1 MFASSGSAQVI
12 EDVALVAE
20 AAAKKHEDNKCS
32 LVDSGCA
39 SQLVEGLRT
48 EEVSQSSSA
57 VQAVCACLKS
67 LTTADD
73 PKPAASRYNCHVWP
87 CSQCFAHVSG
97 CNPSLHNLLVLVSLL
112 VYLFHCSE
120 RLFSKCSMFKAK
132 TSLANMGHRHR

>member
-1 MFASSGSAQVI
+1 MSKSAHSSSAGSFELI

-48 EEVSQSSSA
+48 EEVATSSSA

-73 PKPAASRYNCHVWP
+73 PKPAASR
-87 CSQCFAHVSG
+87 
-97 CNPSLHNLLVLVSLL
+97 
-112 VYLFHCSE
+112 
-120 RLFSKCSMFKAK
+120 
-132 TSLANMGHRHR
+132 

>member
-1 MFASSGSAQVI
+1 MPRSSCVDTSLLVASLGSAELI
-12 EDVALVAE
+12 GDVALVAE

-48 EEVSQSSSA
+48 EEVSQSCSA

-73 PKPAASRYNCHVWP
+73 PKPAASRYNCPVWP
-87 CSQCFAHVSG
+87 CPHLFASISG
-97 CNPSLHNLLVLVSLL
+97 CNSISAQSA
-112 VYLFHCSE
+112 CA
-120 RLFSKCSMFKAK
+120 C
-132 TSLANMGHRHR
+132 

>member
-1 MFASSGSAQVI
+1 MPVTPVTQLVHVLQHVPKIDASAGSVQLI

-48 EEVSQSSSA
+48 EEVAASSSA

-67 LTTADD
+67 VTTADD
-73 PKPAASRYNCHVWP
+73 PKPAASR
-87 CSQCFAHVSG
+87 
-97 CNPSLHNLLVLVSLL
+97 
-112 VYLFHCSE
+112 
-120 RLFSKCSMFKAK
+120 
-132 TSLANMGHRHR
+132 